1 MNKLLLLSSLLISFA
16 MQAASLDSLKS
27 VPASQ
32 YDLGKLQLELS
43 AYLFTDKLKGEHI
56 DGTNFQVERFEVEE
70 SDNKLL
76 LVSNLVGKAKDI
88 SDSQCNTLLG
98 GLTKSIYLSILPNH
112 IWPRLPENEYME
124 LSGEVK
130 LSINSFQKKT
140 LTSLFSAS
148 TRKTIN

>member
-1 MNKLLLLSSLLISFA
+1 MNTKKFILLSGLLASFSL
-16 MQAASLDSLKS
+16 QAASLDSLKS

-43 AYLFTDKLKGEHI
+43 AYLFTDKLKDERV
-56 DGTNFQVERFEVEE
+56 DGTSFKVEKFEVEE

-98 GLTKSIYLSILPNH
+98 GLTNNAIFSNLPKQ
-112 IWPRLPENEYME
+112 IWPGLAEKEYAE
-124 LSGEVK
+124 LSQEVK
-130 LSINSFQKKT
+130 LSIKLISKENSNFTVQC
-140 LTSLFSAS
+140 
-148 TRKTIN
+148 

>member
-1 MNKLLLLSSLLISFA
+1 MNKLLLLPSLLISFG

-43 AYLFTDKLKGEHI
+43 AYLFTDKLKDERI
-56 DGTNFQVERFEVEE
+56 DGTSFKVERFEVEE

-98 GLTKSIYLSILPNH
+98 GLTKSIYFSNLPKQ
-112 IWPRLPENEYME
+112 IWPGLPEKEYVE
-124 LSGEVK
+124 LSEEVK
-130 LSINSFQKKT
+130 LSIKLISKENSNFTVQC
-140 LTSLFSAS
+140 
-148 TRKTIN
+148 